1 MTCQPIYDYVSN
13 IIIFKEIIMAMM
25 PMPKKKAATKKAA
38 PKKAAPK
45 KAAPKKSSG
54 MPKMPKRPSM

>member
-1 MTCQPIYDYVSN
+1 
-13 IIIFKEIIMAMM
+13 MAMM

-45 KAAPKKSSG
+45 KAAPKKASG

>member
-1 MTCQPIYDYVSN
+1 
-13 IIIFKEIIMAMM
+13 MAMM

>member
-1 MTCQPIYDYVSN
+1 
-13 IIIFKEIIMAMM
+13 MAMM
-25 PMPKKKAATKKAA
+25 PTPKKKAATKKAA